1 MAITILQQPTSPNAA
16 FTNLPFVVSGSSN
29 ASQPQFQYVL
39 DIYESGSNNLISRLT
54 QPSNPVGAAVF
65 EPSKIIQGKLS
76 PDNNWTDI
84 ISVNTSSGKEFIFK
98 FGELYSTST
107 SGSVTVYPNLI
118 SSSLQLNLATVNTQ
132 EVGSYN
138 LDTEYTIPQI
148 YENIIFDGSPSSG
161 SPSSD
166 RILSNDPYLLNRKF
180 TNKFVPDET
189 TFSFKPIG
197 INDYQTVSVY
207 NNQPYVTVY
216 SGSTPFT
223 TGTTLAH
230 ASVRLIK
237 KNSNS
242 LIFYGEIYDKSS
254 QTVDTPAVS
263 GSLDGFIATVGV
275 GPQNLYVLPMASSF
289 TSSLGTGSFGEVMAE
304 NPDWSNYTVDLT
316 IRPDPSTP
324 APRIGQND
332 FVYFYNETL
341 DIYDF
346 AFGSLIQ
353 QPSVLKMKSATNYPY
368 KNCDTKTRFAWL
380 NRYGVWDYYSIYNPI
395 RRLTNVER
403 DNVNLPNVNYS
414 GNTSIYTSTNR
425 DITNYHTAF
434 NDNYT
439 IDTQLIDQVVATWLE
454 ELLESPSVFIQQ
466 GDNFIPIVITNSSY
480 TANTNTSR
488 QKQFIY
494 TIEFVPSKG
503 RNLLFELEEY

>member
-138 LDTEYTIPQI
+138 LNTEYTIPQI
-148 YENIIFDGSPSSG
+148 FENILFDGRVA
-161 SPSSD
+161 SD

-207 NNQPYVTVY
+207 NNQPNVIVNHDGINRVT
-216 SGSTPFT
+216 S
-223 TGTTLAH
+223 TTLIG
-230 ASVRLIK
+230 ASVGLRN
-237 KNSNS
+237 KNNDS
-242 LIFYGEIYDKSS
+242 IFFGSIYFN
-254 QTVDTPAVS
+254 QPVTLTNPPVGIT
-263 GSLDGFIATVGV
+263 GSLPGFIVTIGA
-275 GPQNLYVLPMASSF
+275 GPENLYDIPMSNSF
-289 TSSLGTGSFGEVMAE
+289 TSSLGTGSFGQVMEE
-304 NPDWSNYTVDLT
+304 NPDWGQYLLSIN
-316 IRPDPSTP
+316 
-324 APRIGQND
+324 IGIDTLFIGPKITQND

-346 AFGSLIQ
+346 AFGNLIQ
-353 QPSVLKMKSATNYPY
+353 QPDVLKMKSATNYPY

-425 DITNYHTAF
+425 DITNYHTTF